1 MAGHGVYQIPR
12 EFKDEDKW
20 FKYFTKKQALVVLF
34 CGVMDYQMINLFAVK
49 NLLIAGILLSCLLT
63 IILVGGFL
71 GMLMFFTVMVVLPLD
86 NFFLTGGGLT
96 IMEWLLR
103 YLYRRKSRCLYT
115 KNMDDGEM
123 DEKENS

>member
-1 MAGHGVYQIPR
+1 MAGYGVYQIPR

-34 CGVMDYQMINLFAVK
+34 CGVVDYQMINLFATK
-49 NLLIAGILLSCLLT
+49 NLLIAGILLSCFLT
-63 IILVGGFL
+63 IILVGG
-71 GMLMFFTVMVVLPLD
+71 VMVVLPLD

-96 IMEWLLR
+96 IMEWLFR

-115 KNMDDGEM
+115 KNMDDGET
-123 DEKENS
+123 DEKKNL

>member
-1 MAGHGVYQIPR
+1 MAGYGVYQIPR

-34 CGVMDYQMINLFAVK
+34 CGVVDYQMINLLAAK
-49 NLLIAGILLSCLLT
+49 NLLIVGILLSCLLT
-63 IILVGGFL
+63 IILVGG
-71 GMLMFFTVMVVLPLD
+71 VMIVLPLD

-115 KNMDDGEM
+115 KNMDDGET
-123 DEKENS
+123 DEKKTS